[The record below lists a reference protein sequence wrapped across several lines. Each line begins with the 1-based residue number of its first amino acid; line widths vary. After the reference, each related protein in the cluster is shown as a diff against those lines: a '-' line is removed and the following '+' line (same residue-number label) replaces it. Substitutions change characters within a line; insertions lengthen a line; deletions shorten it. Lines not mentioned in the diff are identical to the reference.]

1 MVMTGRTASPQN
13 RGNDFTMTRFTKI
26 AATALT
32 ALTIAAGALS
42 VSTEAQ
48 AGPKKWGP
56 VGVGIGL
63 GLLATGIIAEAAY
76 ANSRRCE
83 VVDQFN
89 AYGEYVGSRKVCY
102 GY

>member
-1 MVMTGRTASPQN
+1 MTK
-13 RGNDFTMTRFTKI
+13 FTKI
-26 AATALT
+26 AATGLT
-32 ALTIAAGALS
+32 ALTIAVGALS

-63 GLLATGIIAEAAY
+63 GLLTTAIIAEAAY
-76 ANSRRCE
+76 ANSARCDF
-83 VVDQFN
+83 VPMYDSWGN
-89 AYGEYVGSRKVCY
+89 YRGDRKVCY

>member
-1 MVMTGRTASPQN
+1 MTK
-13 RGNDFTMTRFTKI
+13 FTKT

-42 VSTEAQ
+42 VTTEAQ

-63 GLLATGIIAEAAY
+63 GLLTTAIIAEAAY

-83 VVDQFN
+83 VVDRYN
-89 AYGEYVGSRKVCY
+89 SYGEYVGSRRVCY
-102 GY
+102 AD

>member
-1 MVMTGRTASPQN
+1 MTK
-13 RGNDFTMTRFTKI
+13 FTKI
-26 AATALT
+26 AATGLA
-32 ALTIAAGALS
+32 ALTIAVGALS

-63 GLLATGIIAEAAY
+63 GILATGIIAEAAY
-76 ANSRRCE
+76 ANSYRCGWVE
-83 VVDQFN
+83 QYN
-89 AYGEYVGSRKVCY
+89 AYGEYIGTRKVCGY

>member
-1 MVMTGRTASPQN
+1 
-13 RGNDFTMTRFTKI
+13 MTRFTKF
-26 AATALT
+26 AATGLA
-32 ALTIAAGALS
+32 ALTIAVGALS

-76 ANSRRCE
+76 QSQCWVPVYDSWGNYRGRR
-83 VVDQFN
+83 N
-89 AYGEYVGSRKVCY
+89 VCY
-102 GY
+102 

>member
-1 MVMTGRTASPQN
+1 MTK
-13 RGNDFTMTRFTKI
+13 FTKT

-42 VSTEAQ
+42 VTTEAQ

-63 GLLATGIIAEAAY
+63 GLLTTAIIAEAAY

-83 VVDQFN
+83 YVDRFN
-89 AYGEYVGSRKVCY
+89 AYGEYVGSRRVCFTD
-102 GY
+102 